1 MACRSRDRSEQIGQ
15 EEPPSATS
23 INPFRYC
30 YIQCLTYHRKF
41 SPRVRG
47 NVRRPVPRLEAMNK
61 FRLPEAFL
69 VALKAVNVDPPFLF
83 RKSGLPPTLCSSGDG
98 MISTEQNFR
107 LWHTLREI
115 SDDPAIGLRMA
126 TLNLHHPPNMAA
138 QHARTFGDAL
148 LDLARSR
155 ILSFPRKREL
165 SKLRTS
171 AVSSLL
177 GLC

>member
-1 MACRSRDRSEQIGQ
+1 MAYSDRDRSEQIGQ

-83 RKSGLPPTLCSSGDG
+83 RKSGLPPTLCSS
-98 MISTEQNFR
+98 
-107 LWHTLREI
+107 
-115 SDDPAIGLRMA
+115 
-126 TLNLHHPPNMAA
+126 
-138 QHARTFGDAL
+138 L
-148 LDLARSR
+148 LDYEDPN
-155 ILSFPRKREL
+155 SF
-165 SKLRTS
+165 LRAFRVWEGVTPTEWR
-171 AVSSLL
+171 ATQRA
-177 GLC
+177 GLQEASEALRQPSY

>member
-1 MACRSRDRSEQIGQ
+1 
-15 EEPPSATS
+15 
-23 INPFRYC
+23 
-30 YIQCLTYHRKF
+30 
-41 SPRVRG
+41 
-47 NVRRPVPRLEAMNK
+47 MNK
-61 FRLPEAFL
+61 FKLPEAFL

-107 LWHTLREI
+107 LWHTLGEI

-126 TLNLHHPPNMAA
+126 TLNVHHPPTWRPNMPE
-138 QHARTFGDAL
+138 RSEMPYSIWPAL
-148 LDLARSR
+148 GFSP
-155 ILSFPRKREL
+155 SPRKREL

>member
-1 MACRSRDRSEQIGQ
+1 MACRASDSSEQIGQ

-41 SPRVRG
+41 SRRVRG

-83 RKSGLPPTLCSSGDG
+83 RKSGLPPTVCSSGDG

-126 TLNLHHPPNMAA
+126 TLNVRHPPTWRPNMPG
-138 QHARTFGDAL
+138 RSGMPYSIWPAL
-148 LDLARSR
+148 GFSP
-155 ILSFPRKREL
+155 SPRKRAL

-171 AVSSLL
+171 ALSSLL